1 MYEHIS
7 KCVRKGRKVY
17 NFSAFF
23 FALLQTLQIYRNI
36 FHMLFSV
43 MKSLYFTAGQ
53 FARLHQLNKRTLHY
67 YDDIGLF
74 SPAYKGENG
83 YRYYTY
89 QQSAQLENILA
100 MRQLNMS
107 IEEISS
113 YLKHPNPQDFL
124 EISQNKI
131 QAIDQQIQ
139 QLQVLKQVFEQRQQS
154 LARCAQIH
162 DSQIEV
168 ESFAAHHYLLTPM
181 PVEDN
186 PMRNMQQIMQH
197 LQSAWEH
204 SSYKAGCGSYISL
217 EKALQGQFD
226 VYDGVFTPVDPQDD
240 DSLFL
245 LRPAGQYLCGYSVGS
260 WDKLPELYSSMIS
273 YAKEHR
279 LALTGNCYEIGLNEF
294 AISRPEEYVAR
305 ISILIDPKQ

>member
-1 MYEHIS
+1 
-7 KCVRKGRKVY
+7 
-17 NFSAFF
+17 
-23 FALLQTLQIYRNI
+23 
-36 FHMLFSV
+36 

-67 YDDIGLF
+67 YDEIGLF
-74 SPAYKGENG
+74 SPACKGENG

-107 IEEISS
+107 IEEISA

-131 QAIDQQIQ
+131 QEIDQQIQ
-139 QLQVLKQVFEQRQQS
+139 RLQMLKQVFQQRQQS

-162 DSQIEV
+162 DGQIEV
-168 ESFAAHHYLLTPM
+168 ESFPAHTYLLTAI

-197 LQSAWEH
+197 LQSAWQH
-204 SSYKAGCGSYISL
+204 SSYRVGCGSYISL
-217 EKALQGQFD
+217 EKALRGQFEI
-226 VYDGVFTPVDPQDD
+226 YDGVFTPVDPQEDS
-240 DSLFL
+240 SLFE
-245 LRPAGQYLCGYSVGS
+245 LRPAGRYLCGYSIGS
-260 WDKLPELYSSMIS
+260 WDKLPALYSRMIS
-273 YAKEHR
+273 YAEKHR
-279 LALTGNCYEIGLNEF
+279 LTLTGNCYELGLNEF
-294 AISRPEEYVAR
+294 AISSFEEYVAR
-305 ISILIDPKQ
+305 VSILIDPAL

>member
-1 MYEHIS
+1 
-7 KCVRKGRKVY
+7 
-17 NFSAFF
+17 
-23 FALLQTLQIYRNI
+23 
-36 FHMLFSV
+36 

-107 IEEISS
+107 IEEIAA

-124 EISQNKI
+124 KISQNKI
-131 QAIDQQIQ
+131 EEIDQQIQ

-154 LARCAQIH
+154 LARSEQIH
-162 DSQIEV
+162 DGQIEV

-245 LRPAGQYLCGYSVGS
+245 LRPAGQYLCG
-260 WDKLPELYSSMIS
+260 
-273 YAKEHR
+273 
-279 LALTGNCYEIGLNEF
+279 
-294 AISRPEEYVAR
+294 
-305 ISILIDPKQ
+305 

>member
-1 MYEHIS
+1 
-7 KCVRKGRKVY
+7 
-17 NFSAFF
+17 
-23 FALLQTLQIYRNI
+23 
-36 FHMLFSV
+36 

-107 IEEISS
+107 IEEISA

-131 QAIDQQIQ
+131 QEIDQQIR

-154 LARCAQIH
+154 LARCSQIH
-162 DSQIEV
+162 DGQIKV
-168 ESFAAHHYLLTPM
+168 ETFDAHYYLLTPM

-186 PMRNMQQIMQH
+186 PMRNMQQILLH

-204 SSYKAGCGSYISL
+204 SSYKAGCGSYLSL
-217 EKALQGQFD
+217 EKVLRGEFD
-226 VYDGVFTPVDPQDD
+226 IYDGVFTPVDPQED

-245 LRPAGQYLCGYSVGS
+245 LRPAGEYLCGYSVGS
-260 WDKLPELYSSMIS
+260 WDKLPELYARMIA
-273 YAKEHR
+273 YAQQHH

-305 ISILIDPKQ
+305 ISILIEPEA